1 MFNNVLDFACQYQSN
16 FKEEGQYEKHENI
29 QSQKECDGLFDMI
42 ARICF
47 RWWSCAEYLS
57 AFHLSVSVNAKARSL
72 K

>member
-1 MFNNVLDFACQYQSN
+1 MFNNDLDFACQYQSN
-16 FKEEGQYEKHENI
+16 FKEEGQYEKHEKTFKVKKNVTA
-29 QSQKECDGLFDMI
+29 CLI

-57 AFHLSVSVNAKARSL
+57 AFHLSVNAKARSL